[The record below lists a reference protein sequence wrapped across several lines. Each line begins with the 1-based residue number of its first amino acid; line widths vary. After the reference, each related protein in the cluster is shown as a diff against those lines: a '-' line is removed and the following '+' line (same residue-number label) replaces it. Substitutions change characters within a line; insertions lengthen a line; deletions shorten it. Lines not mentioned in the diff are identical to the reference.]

1 MGLQK
6 LTNMTKR
13 IYMKKEKIP
22 GITSIKVDMND
33 PSTFPKS
40 TINKEL
46 IDATTEEDIAK
57 QIIEDELEAQKDALL
72 FKKRNEKNRSV

>member
-1 MGLQK
+1 
-6 LTNMTKR
+6 
-13 IYMKKEKIP
+13 MKKEKLP
-22 GITSIKVDMND
+22 RITRIKVDMND

-57 QIIEDELEAQKDALL
+57 QIIEDDLEAQRDVLL

>member
-1 MGLQK
+1 
-6 LTNMTKR
+6 MTKM
-13 IYMKKEKIP
+13 IYMKKEKLP
-22 GITSIKVDMND
+22 RITSIKVDMND
-33 PSTFPKS
+33 PSSFPKS

-57 QIIEDELEAQKDALL
+57 QIIEDDLEAQRDALL

>member
-1 MGLQK
+1 
-6 LTNMTKR
+6 MTKR
-13 IYMKKEKIP
+13 IYMKKEKLP
-22 GITSIKVDMND
+22 RITRIKVDMND

-57 QIIEDELEAQKDALL
+57 QIIEDDLEAQRDVLL